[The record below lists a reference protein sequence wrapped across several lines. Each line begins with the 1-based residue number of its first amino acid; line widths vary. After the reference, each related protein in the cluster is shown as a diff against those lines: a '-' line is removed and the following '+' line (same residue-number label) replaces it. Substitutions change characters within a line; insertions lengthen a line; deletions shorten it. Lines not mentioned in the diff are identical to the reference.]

1 MHLSLGHLA
10 MFNYCCLS
18 QKGKFSACW
27 ATLWLRSSAPEA
39 DGAERPAVYF
49 LRVAKVVLRRL
60 PYFTELDDSQTGPY
74 SYQPARNPTLQS
86 FSKIVQVAPMP
97 KCKRYIGIYHWVVVI
112 LRPGNQDIHA
122 GDRERFP
129 VAVLRGS

>member
-39 DGAERPAVYF
+39 AGAERPIVYF
-49 LRVAKVVLRRL
+49 MGVAKMALRPL
-60 PYFTELDDSQTGPY
+60 LYLTELDVPEQGLK
-74 SYQPARNPTLQS
+74 QE
-86 FSKIVQVAPMP
+86 
-97 KCKRYIGIYHWVVVI
+97 G
-112 LRPGNQDIHA
+112 
-122 GDRERFP
+122 
-129 VAVLRGS
+129 